1 MTPRYA
7 AVENRDGATRAC
19 FRGTPHGTQFAE
31 AAHVDHRSVA
41 AVFVLVLFA
50 GVSAS
55 AQTAPPM
62 TFIGGAVAR
71 GSDDL
76 ADRITYPRLLDA
88 PERRHVYVVD
98 GAVKVSRRL
107 ALGSELVFLDPV
119 ASRSITRD
127 GVSTQRHSERLWS
140 ALVRVRPI
148 TSRWMSVDVV
158 GGPGL
163 LSGRFEA
170 SFYNGV
176 TTTAT
181 TTDTTSLA
189 WTGGGDVS
197 VSVIKGVGLV
207 GTLRVYR
214 LARGGPDSDLP
225 FQSTTT
231 RTMAGIGLRL
241 GL

>member
-1 MTPRYA
+1 MAPRCDVAGNHKGA
-7 AVENRDGATRAC
+7 ARPGFGVVTSGTRFARTARVNRRFVTAL
-19 FRGTPHGTQFAE
+19 FA
-31 AAHVDHRSVA
+31 
-41 AVFVLVLFA
+41 LVLFA
-50 GVSAS
+50 NISAS

-62 TFIGGAVAR
+62 SFIGAAVAR

-76 ADRITYPRLLDA
+76 ADRITYPRLIDA

-98 GAVKVSRRL
+98 AAVKVSRWL
-107 ALGSELVFLDPV
+107 AVGSEMVFLDPV

-140 ALVRVRPI
+140 ALARVRPI

-170 SFYNGV
+170 SFYNGL
-176 TTTAT
+176 TTTAS
-181 TTDTTSLA
+181 TTDTRALA

-197 VSVIKGVGLV
+197 VSVTKGIGLV

-225 FQSTTT
+225 FQATTT
-231 RTMAGIGLRL
+231 RTMAGIGLRF